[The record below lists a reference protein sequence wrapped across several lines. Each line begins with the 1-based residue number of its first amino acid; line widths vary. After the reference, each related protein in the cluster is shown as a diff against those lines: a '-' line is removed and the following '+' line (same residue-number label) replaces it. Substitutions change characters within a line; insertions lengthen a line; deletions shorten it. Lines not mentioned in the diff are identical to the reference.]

1 MHKLTI
7 KDITVENKRVFVR
20 VDFNVPLSGNGEVL
34 DDYKIR
40 ATLPTLQY
48 LIDNN
53 AYIILAS
60 HLGRPDG
67 SVVEELRM
75 DPVAQ
80 RLSEL
85 LGQNVVKADTVIG
98 DEVENKVNN
107 LQPGELLLLENVRFE
122 PGEENND
129 PQLASE
135 MARLAQVYVNDAFG
149 TSHRAH
155 ASTYGVALHLP
166 AVAGLLMEKEI
177 TYLSK
182 VRENPSRPMVAVLG
196 GKKVADKIGVIRSL
210 INQADALL
218 LGGAMA
224 NTFLVARGLSPGD
237 SLFEKDK
244 IELARELMEE
254 ASKNNIQLLLPR
266 DVAIVQELAEN
277 APSKV
282 VGVEQIPEGWS
293 AVDIGD
299 KTIDVYQEIID
310 RAGMI
315 VWNGPMG
322 AYELPPFNNGT
333 EMIARAIAESD
344 AESVVGGGDIAAALE
359 TLGFSDKVT
368 HLSTGGGAVLDFWE
382 GKDLPGVKILKEPSS
397 VKG

>member
-98 DEVENKVNN
+98 EEVDNKVNS
-107 LQPGELLLLENVRFE
+107 LQPGEVLLLENVRFE
-122 PGEENND
+122 AGEEKND

-135 MARLAQVYVNDAFG
+135 MARLAEVYINDAFG

-210 INQADALL
+210 IKQSDALL

-224 NTFLVARGLSPGD
+224 NTFLVARGFSPGD

-293 AVDIGD
+293 AVDIGSN
-299 KTIDVYQEIID
+299 TIDVYQEIIE

-322 AYELPPFNNGT
+322 AYEVPPFNNGT

-397 VKG
+397 IKG